1 MEKFNRKFVFFFFRL
16 SLKMEEIL
24 IPEKIKFFIYIINY
38 NYPIL

>member
-1 MEKFNRKFVFFFFRL
+1 MEKFNRKFVFFFRL

-24 IPEKIKFFIYIINY
+24 IPEKIKLFIYIINY